1 MSTNLQAAHR
11 EHAAAKPQAVE
22 SVAGTTMQTV
32 GVVMIALGAIAFV
45 LALMRGTAAVAWE
58 AYLVNLLFFLGVAQ
72 GAVVASAA
80 FYLTQAKWGGS
91 TPYRL
96 GEAFAPFLWVGFFL
110 FFGLYFG
117 RSLIFPWVTHP
128 IPQKA
133 AWLNVPFLFARDGI
147 GLGVMAAA
155 SFAFIRVSRGDDAR
169 AWTVATDEIELP
181 PHSIRVFAPLV
192 AVLFAVVYTLISF
205 DLVMSLAPV
214 WRSTLFG
221 WYFFAG
227 AFWSGLVAMALVAT
241 MLRGRLGEHN
251 LFTNPVVMH
260 DLGKIVFAFSVFWI
274 YLLFS
279 QYIVIWYGDLPV
291 ETFFIVQRVHHM
303 PWSPLS
309 VACVVLIWLIPFVVL
324 MSVRTKKSPM
334 ILGTVSALGLIGIW
348 LERYVL
354 VVPSLSLDAIPFG
367 PTQFL
372 ISIGF
377 LGAFLIAAVPGLN
390 RVAQAATSGEAV
402 GDDAG

>member
-1 MSTNLQAAHR
+1 MSSNVQLVHR
-11 EHAAAKPQAVE
+11 EHAARKPQAVE
-22 SVAGTTMQTV
+22 AIVGTKMQAGGAAM
-32 GVVMIALGAIAFV
+32 MALGIIGFVFALTSGRAAIA
-45 LALMRGTAAVAWE
+45 WQ

-72 GAVVASAA
+72 GAAVGSAS

-96 GEAFAPFLWVGFFL
+96 GEAFAPFLWIGFIL

-128 IPQKA
+128 IAQKA

-147 GLGVMAAA
+147 ALFVMAAA
-155 SFAFIRVSRGDDAR
+155 TAAFVRASRSEEAR
-169 AWTVATDEIELP
+169 AWTIATGEIQLP
-181 PHSIRVFAPLV
+181 PHSIRVLATTV
-192 AVLFAVVYTLISF
+192 AIVFAVVYTLIAF

-227 AFWSGLVAMALVAT
+227 AFWSGLCVMALAAT
-241 MLRGRLGEHN
+241 VLRGRLGEDN
-251 LFTNPVVMH
+251 VFTNPVVLH
-260 DLGKIVFAFSVFWI
+260 DYGKMVFAFSVFWI
-274 YLLFS
+274 YLMFA
-279 QYIVIWYGDLPV
+279 QYIVIWYGDIPV

-309 VACVVLIWLIPFVVL
+309 VACLVLIWVIPFVVL

-334 ILGTVSALGLIGIW
+334 ILGTVSALGLIGLW

-372 ISIGF
+372 ITLGF
-377 LGAFLIAAVPGLN
+377 LGIFLISSVPGLN
-390 RVAQAATSGEAV
+390 RVAQAATSGEPV
-402 GDDAG
+402 GDDAE

>member
-1 MSTNLQAAHR
+1 MSTNLQMARR
-11 EHAAAKPQAVE
+11 ERAVMKPQPVE
-22 SVAGTTMQTV
+22 SVASTTMRAV
-32 GVVMIALGAIAFV
+32 AGVMMVIGVIAFG
-45 LALMRGTAAVAWE
+45 LALMRGGAAIAWE

-72 GAVVASAA
+72 GAVVASAS

-96 GEAFAPFLWVGFFL
+96 GEAFAPFLWVGFLL

-133 AWLNVPFLFARDGI
+133 AWLNIPFLFARDGI
-147 GLGVMAAA
+147 GLGVMAAT
-155 SFAFIRVSRGDDAR
+155 SFAFIRVSRADDAR
-169 AWTVATDEIELP
+169 AWAIETDEIELP
-181 PHSIRVFAPLV
+181 PHSIRFWAPLV
-192 AVLFAVVYTLISF
+192 AVLFAIVYTMISF

-227 AFWSGLVAMALVAT
+227 AFWSALAAMALTAAV
-241 MLRGRLGEHN
+241 LRGRLGRAQPLHQPGRHAR
-251 LFTNPVVMH
+251 LRQDGLRV
-260 DLGKIVFAFSVFWI
+260 LGV
-274 YLLFS
+274 L
-279 QYIVIWYGDLPV
+279 DLPDV
-291 ETFFIVQRVHHM
+291 RAVHRDLVRRLAGRNFLYRPAVHHM

-309 VACVVLIWLIPFVVL
+309 VACLVLIWLIPFTVL
-324 MSVRTKKSPM
+324 MSVRTKKTPA
-334 ILGTVSALGLIGIW
+334 ILGTVAGLGLVGMW

-377 LGAFLIAAVPGLN
+377 LGAFLISAVPGLN
-390 RVAQAATSGEAV
+390 RVAQAATSGEPV
-402 GDDAG
+402 GDDEE

>member
-1 MSTNLQAAHR
+1 MSTNPQTAHR
-11 EHAAAKPQAVE
+11 ARADAKPQPVE
-22 SVAGTTMQTV
+22 SVAGTTIQAV
-32 GVVMIALGAIAFV
+32 GFVMIVIGAIAFAF
-45 LALMRGTAAVAWE
+45 ALTRGGAAIAWQ

-72 GAVVASAA
+72 GALVASAA

-147 GLGVMAAA
+147 GLAVMAAA
-155 SFAFIRVSRGDDAR
+155 SFAFIRISRGDDAR
-169 AWTVATDEIELP
+169 SWTIATQDIELP
-181 PHSIRVFAPLV
+181 PHSIRVLAPIV

-227 AFWSGLVAMALVAT
+227 AFWSGLCAIALVAT
-241 MLRGRLGEHN
+241 VLRGRLGDHN
-251 LFTNPVVMH
+251 LFTNPTVMH
-260 DLGKIVFAFSVFWI
+260 DFGKMVFAFSVFWI
-274 YLLFS
+274 YLMFA

-309 VACVVLIWLIPFVVL
+309 VACLVLIWMIPFVVL
-324 MSVRTKKSPM
+324 MSVRTKKTPM
-334 ILGTVSALGLIGIW
+334 ILGTVSALGLVGMW

-377 LGAFLIAAVPGLN
+377 LGAFLICAVPGLN
-390 RVAQAATSGEAV
+390 RVAQAATSGEPV
-402 GDDAG
+402 GDDEE

>member
-1 MSTNLQAAHR
+1 MVTNLQQAHR
-11 EHAAAKPQAVE
+11 ERAASKPQPVE
-22 SVAGTTMQTV
+22 SVAGATMRAV
-32 GVVMIALGAIAFV
+32 GAVMIALGAIAFV
-45 LALMRGTAAVAWE
+45 FALMRGSAAIAWE

-72 GAVVASAA
+72 GALVASAA

-117 RSLIFPWVTHP
+117 RALIFPWVTHP

-133 AWLNVPFLFARDGI
+133 AWLNIPFLFARDGI

-169 AWTVATDEIELP
+169 AWTIATEDITLP
-181 PHSIRVFAPLV
+181 PHSIRVLAPIV
-192 AVLFAVVYTLISF
+192 AVLFAVVYTLIAF

-227 AFWSGLVAMALVAT
+227 AFWSGLCAMALVASL
-241 MLRGRLGEHN
+241 LRGRLGQHN
-251 LFTNPVVMH
+251 LFTNPTVMH
-260 DLGKIVFAFSVFWI
+260 DYGKMVFAFSVFWI
-274 YLLFS
+274 YLMFA

-309 VACVVLIWLIPFVVL
+309 RACLVLIWMIPFTVL
-324 MSVRTKKSPM
+324 MSVRTKKTPM
-334 ILGTVSALGLIGIW
+334 ILGAVSAFGLVGMW

-377 LGAFLIAAVPGLN
+377 LGAFLISAVPGLN
-390 RVAQAATSGEAV
+390 RVARAATSGEPF
-402 GDDAG
+402 GDDAE

>member
-1 MSTNLQAAHR
+1 MSTTLRAVRDND
-11 EHAAAKPQAVE
+11 AAAVRPVE
-22 SVAGTTMQTV
+22 AVAGTTTTAI
-32 GVVMIALGAIAFV
+32 GGLLAALGAIAFV
-45 LALMRGTAAVAWE
+45 VAILRGGAATAWE
-58 AYLVNLLFFLGVAQ
+58 AYLVNLLFFLGIAQ
-72 GAVVASAA
+72 GAMVASAA

-96 GEAFAPFLWVGFFL
+96 GEAFAPFLWVGFLL

-128 IPQKA
+128 IAQKA
-133 AWLNVPFLFARDGI
+133 AWLNIPFLFARDGI
-147 GLGVMAAA
+147 GLGAMAAA
-155 SFAFIRVSRGDDAR
+155 SYAFIRVSRRDDAR
-169 AWTVATDEIELP
+169 AWTIATDDITLP

-227 AFWSGLVAMALVAT
+227 AFWSGMAAMALTAVV
-241 MLRGRLGEHN
+241 LRGRLGEHN
-251 LFTNPVVMH
+251 LFKNPTVMH
-260 DLGKIVFAFSVFWI
+260 DYGKMVFAFSVFWI
-274 YLLFS
+274 YLMFA

-291 ETFFIVQRVHHM
+291 ETFFLVQRIHHM

-309 VACVVLIWLIPFVVL
+309 VACLVLIWLIPFVVL
-324 MSVRTKKSPM
+324 MSVRTKKTPM
-334 ILGTVSALGLIGIW
+334 ILGTVSALGLIGMW

-377 LGAFLIAAVPGLN
+377 LGAFLFSAVPGLN
-390 RVAQAATSGEAV
+390 RVAQAATSGEPV
-402 GDDAG
+402 GDDEE

>member
-1 MSTNLQAAHR
+1 MSTNPQRAHR
-11 EHAAAKPQAVE
+11 AQVATKPRPAEAIAGNTMQKAAVAMIVVGAAEFVVALNRGAAA
-22 SVAGTTMQTV
+22 
-32 GVVMIALGAIAFV
+32 I
-45 LALMRGTAAVAWE
+45 AWE

-117 RSLIFPWVTHP
+117 RSLIFPWVMHP

-155 SFAFIRVSRGDDAR
+155 SFAFIRVSRGEDAR
-169 AWTVATDEIELP
+169 AWTIATDEIELP
-181 PHSIRVFAPLV
+181 PHSIRVLAPLV

-227 AFWSGLVAMALVAT
+227 AFWSALAAMALTAT
-241 MLRGRLGEHN
+241 VLRGRLGENN
-251 LFTNPVVMH
+251 LFTNPTVMH
-260 DLGKIVFAFSVFWI
+260 DFGKMVFAFSVFWI
-274 YLLFS
+274 YLLFA

-309 VACVVLIWLIPFVVL
+309 VACVVLIWLIPFTVL
-324 MSVRTKKSPM
+324 MSVRTKKTQW
-334 ILGTVSALGLIGIW
+334 ILGTVSLLGLVGIW

-377 LGAFLIAAVPGLN
+377 LGAFLISAVPGLN
-390 RVAQAATSGEAV
+390 RVAQAATSGEPV
-402 GDDAG
+402 GDEAE

>member
-1 MSTNLQAAHR
+1 MSTNLQQAHR
-11 EHAAAKPQAVE
+11 ERAATKPQAVE
-22 SVAGTTMQTV
+22 SVAGTTMQAV
-32 GVVMIALGAIAFV
+32 GAVMIVLGAIAFV
-45 LALMRGTAAVAWE
+45 VALMRGGAAIAWQ

-72 GAVVASAA
+72 AGVVASAA

-117 RSLIFPWVTHP
+117 RGLIFPWVTHP

-133 AWLNVPFLFARDGI
+133 AWLNISLLFARDGI
-147 GLGVMAAA
+147 ALGAMAAA
-155 SFAFIRVSRGDDAR
+155 SYAFIRVSRADDAR
-169 AWTVATDEIELP
+169 AWTIATDDIELP

-221 WYFFAG
+221 WYFFGG
-227 AFWSGLVAMALVAT
+227 AFWSGLAAMALVAT
-241 MLRGRLGEHN
+241 VLRGRLGEHN

-260 DLGKIVFAFSVFWI
+260 DFGKMVFAFSVFWV
-274 YLLFS
+274 YLVFA

-309 VACVVLIWLIPFVVL
+309 VACLVLIWLIPFTVL
-324 MSVRTKKSPM
+324 MSVRTKKTPV
-334 ILGTVSALGLIGIW
+334 ILGTVSALGLVGMW

-367 PTQFL
+367 PTQCL

-377 LGAFLIAAVPGLN
+377 LGAFLISAVPGLN
-390 RVAQAATSGEAV
+390 RVAQAATSGEPV
-402 GDDAG
+402 GDDAE

>member
-1 MSTNLQAAHR
+1 MSTSLQEARR
-11 EHAAAKPQAVE
+11 EHTAIKPTPVE
-22 SVAGTTMQTV
+22 SVAGATMQIV
-32 GVVMIALGAIAFV
+32 AVAMIVVGAIAFV
-45 LALMRGTAAVAWE
+45 LALMRGGASIAWE

-72 GAVVASAA
+72 GALVASAA

-128 IPQKA
+128 IAQKA

-147 GLGVMAAA
+147 GLGLITAA
-155 SFAFIRVSRGDDAR
+155 SFAFIRVSRSDHAR
-169 AWTVATDEIELP
+169 AWTIATDDITLP

-227 AFWSGLVAMALVAT
+227 AFWSGMAAMALTAVV
-241 MLRGRLGEHN
+241 LRGRLGEHN
-251 LFTNPVVMH
+251 LFKNPTVLH
-260 DLGKIVFAFSVFWI
+260 DYGKMVFAFSVFWI
-274 YLLFS
+274 YLMFA

-309 VACVVLIWLIPFVVL
+309 VACLVLIWLIPFVVL
-324 MSVRTKKSPM
+324 MSVRTKKTPM
-334 ILGTVSALGLIGIW
+334 ILGTVSALGLIGMW

-377 LGAFLIAAVPGLN
+377 LGAFLFSAVPGLN
-390 RVAQAATSGEAV
+390 RVAQAATSGEPV
-402 GDDAG
+402 GDDEE

>member
-1 MSTNLQAAHR
+1 MSTTLRAVRAPEPHR
-11 EHAAAKPQAVE
+11 VE
-22 SVAGTTMQTV
+22 AVAGATMQLV
-32 GVVMIALGAIAFV
+32 AGAMIALGAIALV
-45 LALMRGTAAVAWE
+45 VALLRGDVATAWE
-58 AYLVNLLFFLGVAQ
+58 AYLVNLLFFLGIAQ

-96 GEAFAPFLWVGFFL
+96 GEAFVPFLWVGFFL

-117 RSLIFPWVTHP
+117 RAAIFPWVKHP

-133 AWLNVPFLFARDGI
+133 AWLNIPFLFARDGI
-147 GLGVMAAA
+147 GLGVIALA
-155 SFAFIRVSRGDDAR
+155 STAFVRVSRRDDAR
-169 AWTVATDEIELP
+169 AWTVASDDIQLP
-181 PHSIRVFAPLV
+181 PHSIRVFAPLL
-192 AVLFAVVYTLISF
+192 AVLYAVVYTLIAF

-227 AFWSGLVAMALVAT
+227 AFWSALAAMALTAAV
-241 MLRGRLGEHN
+241 LRNRLGEHN
-251 LFTNPVVMH
+251 LFTNPTVMH
-260 DLGKIVFAFSVFWI
+260 DFGKMVFAFSVFWI
-274 YLLFS
+274 YLLFA

-309 VACVVLIWLIPFVVL
+309 VACVILIWAIPFGAL
-324 MSVRTKKSPM
+324 MSVRAKQTPWV
-334 ILGTVSALGLIGIW
+334 LGSVAALGLVGIW

-354 VVPSLSLDAIPFG
+354 VVPSLSRDAIPFG

-372 ISIGF
+372 ITIGF
-377 LGAFLIAAVPGLN
+377 LGAFLISAVPGLN
-390 RVAQAATSGEAV
+390 RVAQAATSGEPA
-402 GDDAG
+402 GDLVE

>member
-1 MSTNLQAAHR
+1 MSTGLQSAHR
-11 EHAAAKPQAVE
+11 EQASRKPQAVE
-22 SVAGTTMQTV
+22 SVTGARMQAV
-32 GVVMIALGAIAFV
+32 GIAMIALGIIAFV
-45 LALMRGTAAVAWE
+45 LALTSGRAAIAWQ

-117 RSLIFPWVTHP
+117 RALIFPWVTHP
-128 IPQKA
+128 IAQKA

-147 GLGVMAAA
+147 GLAVIAAA
-155 SFAFIRVSRGDDAR
+155 SFAFIRVSRGEDAR
-169 AWTVATDEIELP
+169 AWTIATDDIQLP
-181 PHSIRVFAPLV
+181 PHSIRVLAPAV
-192 AVLFAVVYTLISF
+192 AILFAVVYTLIAF

-227 AFWSGLVAMALVAT
+227 AFWSGLCALALTAAV
-241 MLRGRLGEHN
+241 LRGRLGEHN

-260 DLGKIVFAFSVFWI
+260 DFGKMVFAFSVFWI
-274 YLLFS
+274 YLMFA

-309 VACVVLIWLIPFVVL
+309 VACLVLIWLIPFVVL
-324 MSVRTKKSPM
+324 MSVRTKKSPL
-334 ILGTVSALGLIGIW
+334 ILGTVSALGLVGLW

-372 ISIGF
+372 ITIGF
-377 LGAFLIAAVPGLN
+377 LGAFLVSAVPGLN
-390 RVAQAATSGEAV
+390 RVARAATSGEPA
-402 GDDAG
+402 GDDED

>member
-1 MSTNLQAAHR
+1 MSSNLPRAHH
-11 EHAAAKPQAVE
+11 ELAAKPQAVE
-22 SVAGTTMQTV
+22 SVAGTTMQAV
-32 GVVMIALGAIAFV
+32 AGAMMVLGAIAFA
-45 LALMRGTAAVAWE
+45 LALMRGSAQIAWE

-72 GAVVASAA
+72 GALVASAA

-91 TPYRL
+91 TSYRL

-147 GLGVMAAA
+147 GLGLMAAA
-155 SFAFIRVSRGDDAR
+155 SFAFIRVSRREDAR
-169 AWTVATDEIELP
+169 AWTIATDDIELP
-181 PHSIRVFAPLV
+181 PHSIRVWAPLV
-192 AVLFAVVYTLISF
+192 TILFAVVYTLIAF

-221 WYFFAG
+221 WYFFGG
-227 AFWSGLVAMALVAT
+227 AFWSGLCAMALTAVV
-241 MLRGRLGEHN
+241 LRSRLGEHN

-260 DLGKIVFAFSVFWI
+260 DHGKMVFAFSVFWI
-274 YLLFS
+274 YLLFA

-309 VACVVLIWLIPFVVL
+309 VACLVLIWLIPFTVL
-324 MSVRTKKSPM
+324 MSVGAKKTPWV
-334 ILGTVSALGLIGIW
+334 LGTVTALGLVGIW

-354 VVPSLSLDAIPFG
+354 VIPSLSLDAIPFG

-372 ISIGF
+372 ITIGF
-377 LGAFLIAAVPGLN
+377 LGAFLLSAVPGLN
-390 RVAQAATSGEAV
+390 RVAQAATSGEPV
-402 GDDAG
+402 GEDAE

>member
-1 MSTNLQAAHR
+1 MSINLQTAHR
-11 EHAAAKPQAVE
+11 DHAAAKPRAVE
-22 SVAGTTMQTV
+22 SVAGTTMQAA

-45 LALMRGTAAVAWE
+45 FALMRGGAALAWQ

-91 TPYRL
+91 TQYRL

-155 SFAFIRVSRGDDAR
+155 SFAFIRVSRRDDVR
-169 AWTVATDEIELP
+169 AWTIATDDIELP

-227 AFWSGLVAMALVAT
+227 AFWSGLTAMALTAAV
-241 MLRGRLGEHN
+241 LRSRLGDHN

-260 DLGKIVFAFSVFWI
+260 DFGKMVFAFSVFWV
-274 YLLFS
+274 YLVFA

-334 ILGTVSALGLIGIW
+334 ILGTVAVLGLIGMW

-377 LGAFLIAAVPGLN
+377 LGAFLISAVPGLN
-390 RVAQAATSGEAV
+390 RVAQAATSGEPV
-402 GDDAG
+402 GDDAE

>member
-1 MSTNLQAAHR
+1 MSTPLRAVRGDRASAVH
-11 EHAAAKPQAVE
+11 PVE
-22 SVAGTTMQTV
+22 SVAGATMQLV
-32 GVVMIALGAIAFV
+32 AGAMIALGAIAFV
-45 LALMRGTAAVAWE
+45 IELLRGDAATAWE

-96 GEAFAPFLWVGFFL
+96 GEAFAPFLWVGVFL

-117 RSLIFPWVTHP
+117 RAAIFPWVKHP
-128 IPQKA
+128 IAQKA
-133 AWLNVPFLFARDGI
+133 AWLNIPFLFARDGV
-147 GLGVMAAA
+147 GLAVMATV
-155 SFAFIRVSRGDDAR
+155 SSAFIRISRGDDAR
-169 AWTVATDEIELP
+169 RWTTATDDIELP
-181 PHSIRVFAPLV
+181 PHSIRVIAPML
-192 AVLFAVVYTLISF
+192 AVLYAVVYTLIAF

-221 WYFFAG
+221 WFFFAG
-227 AFWSGLVAMALVAT
+227 AFWSALATMALTAVV
-241 MLRGRLGEHN
+241 LRRRLGANN
-251 LFTNPVVMH
+251 LFTNPVIMH
-260 DLGKIVFAFSVFWI
+260 DFGKMVFAFSVFWV
-274 YLLFS
+274 YLLFA

-309 VACVVLIWLIPFVVL
+309 VSCVLLIWAIPFCTL
-324 MSVRTKKSPM
+324 MSVRAKQTPV
-334 ILGTVSALGLIGIW
+334 ILGTVAALGLIGMW

-372 ISIGF
+372 ITIGF
-377 LGAFLIAAVPGLN
+377 LGAFLISAVPGLN
-390 RVAQAATSGEAV
+390 RVAQAATSGEPA
-402 GDDAG
+402 GDLVE

>member
-1 MSTNLQAAHR
+1 MSTNLQRAHR
-11 EHAAAKPQAVE
+11 ESAKPQAVE
-22 SVAGTTMQTV
+22 SVAGTTMQKV
-32 GVVMIALGAIAFV
+32 AVVMIAIGAIAFV
-45 LALMRGTAAVAWE
+45 IALMRGGAAIAWQ

-72 GAVVASAA
+72 GAVVASAS
-80 FYLTQAKWGGS
+80 FYLTQAKWGGT

-117 RSLIFPWVTHP
+117 RALIFPWVTHP
-128 IPQKA
+128 IAQKA

-155 SFAFIRVSRGDDAR
+155 SFAFIRVSRSDAAR
-169 AWTVATDEIELP
+169 AWAVATDDIQLP
-181 PHSIRVFAPLV
+181 PHSIRVLAPLV
-192 AVLFAVVYTLISF
+192 ATLFAVVYTLIAF

-227 AFWSGLVAMALVAT
+227 AFWSGLTAMALVAT
-241 MLRGRLGEHN
+241 VLRGRLGENN
-251 LFTNPVVMH
+251 LFTNPVVLH

-274 YLLFS
+274 YLLFA

-309 VACVVLIWLIPFVVL
+309 VACVVLIWLIPFTVL
-324 MSVRTKKSPM
+324 MSVRTKKSPI
-334 ILGTVSALGLIGIW
+334 ILGTVSALGLIGMW

-354 VVPSLSLDAIPFG
+354 VVPSLSHDAITFG

-372 ISIGF
+372 ITVGF
-377 LGAFLIAAVPGLN
+377 LGAFLISAVPGLN
-390 RVAQAATSGEAV
+390 RVAQAATSGEPV
-402 GDDAG
+402 GDHEE

>member
-1 MSTNLQAAHR
+1 MSTTLR
-11 EHAAAKPQAVE
+11 AVRTSDPHPVQ
-22 SVAGTTMQTV
+22 SVAGATMQTV
-32 GVVMIALGAIAFV
+32 AGAMIALGAIALV
-45 LALMRGTAAVAWE
+45 VALLRGDVATAWE
-58 AYLVNLLFFLGVAQ
+58 AYLVNLLFFLGIAQ

-96 GEAFAPFLWVGFFL
+96 GETFVPFLWVGFFL

-117 RSLIFPWVTHP
+117 RAAIFPWVMHP

-147 GLGVMAAA
+147 GLGVIALV
-155 SFAFIRVSRGDDAR
+155 STAFVRVSRRDDAR
-169 AWTVATDEIELP
+169 AWTVASDDIELP
-181 PHSIRVFAPLV
+181 PHSIRVLAPLL
-192 AVLFAVVYTLISF
+192 AVLYAVVYTLIAF

-227 AFWSGLVAMALVAT
+227 AFWSALAAMALTAAV
-241 MLRGRLGEHN
+241 MRKRLGPDN
-251 LFTNPVVMH
+251 LFTNPTVMH
-260 DLGKIVFAFSVFWI
+260 DFGKMVFAFSVFWI
-274 YLLFS
+274 YLLFA

-291 ETFFIVQRVHHM
+291 ETFFIVHRVHHM

-309 VACVVLIWLIPFVVL
+309 VACVILIWAIPFGAL
-324 MSVRTKKSPM
+324 MSVRAKQTPFV
-334 ILGTVSALGLIGIW
+334 LGSVAALGLVGMW

-372 ISIGF
+372 ITIGF
-377 LGAFLIAAVPGLN
+377 LGAFLISAVPGLN
-390 RVAQAATSGEAV
+390 RVAQAATSGEPA
-402 GDDAG
+402 GDLVE

>member
-1 MSTNLQAAHR
+1 MSTNPKRAHR
-11 EHAAAKPQAVE
+11 ERAAAKPQAVE
-22 SVAGTTMQTV
+22 SVADMTLQTV
-32 GVVMIALGAIAFV
+32 AGAMIAIGVIAFAS
-45 LALMRGTAAVAWE
+45 ALIRGAAAIAWE

-72 GAVVASAA
+72 GGVVASAA

-91 TPYRL
+91 TLYRL

-117 RSLIFPWVTHP
+117 RSAIFPWVTHP
-128 IPQKA
+128 IAQKA
-133 AWLNVPFLFARDGI
+133 AWLNTPFLFARDGI

-169 AWTVATDEIELP
+169 AWTIATDDIELP
-181 PHSIRVFAPLV
+181 PHSIRVLAPLV

-227 AFWSGLVAMALVAT
+227 AFWSALTAMALTAVV
-241 MLRGRLGEHN
+241 LRARLGENN
-251 LFTNPVVMH
+251 LFTNPIVMH
-260 DLGKIVFAFSVFWI
+260 DFGKMVFAFSVFWV
-274 YLLFS
+274 YLVFA

-309 VACVVLIWLIPFVVL
+309 VACLALIWLIPFTAL
-324 MSVRTKKSPM
+324 MSVRAKKRPL
-334 ILGTVSALGLIGIW
+334 ILGSVAGLGLVGMW

-367 PTQFL
+367 LTQFL
-372 ISIGF
+372 ISIAF
-377 LGAFLIAAVPGLN
+377 LGAFLISAVPGLN
-390 RVAQAATSGEAV
+390 RVAQAATSGEPF
-402 GDDAG
+402 GDGAE